1 MKRILLTGM
10 SATGKSTV
18 VDELASRGQRAVSLD
33 EPEFS
38 EHAPDGEWVWRED
51 RVQALLSVEDSPMLF
66 VSGCASNQV
75 KFYQQ
80 FDAIIL
86 LTAPAAVIVERL
98 GTRTNNS
105 FGKSPDELTQ
115 VLDDL
120 EHTEP
125 KLRRTATHVVDTAAP
140 LPEVVAAVLTAAGVT
155 P

>member
-10 SATGKSTV
+10 SATGKSTL

-51 RVQALLSVEDSPMLF
+51 RVQQLLSTEDAGALF
-66 VSGCASNQV
+66 VSGCASNQA
-75 KFYQQ
+75 KFYGQ

-98 GTRTNNS
+98 RTRTNNS
-105 FGKSPDELTQ
+105 FGKSPDELAQ

-125 KLRRTATHVVDTAAP
+125 RLRRAATHVVDTDAP
-140 LPEVVAAVLTAAGVT
+140 FTEVVAAVLSAAGVT